1 LVQKNLDSFSR
12 NTVIHT
18 QQLYHRLNIVAL
30 YRQMRE
36 KDLLHL
42 LHELECK
49 KTTREEIIGFLL
61 DEGILTNS
69 GSDFESEIIA
79 EALDELNW
87 EYICRIQRE
96 SIYGEETEDEE
107 EMKMETDDE
116 ESMDEE

>member
-1 LVQKNLDSFSR
+1 
-12 NTVIHT
+12 
-18 QQLYHRLNIVAL
+18 
-30 YRQMRE
+30 MRE
-36 KDLLHL
+36 RDLLHL

-69 GSDFESEIIA
+69 GSDFESDIIA

-96 SIYGEETEDEE
+96 SIYGDETDEE
-107 EMKMETDDE
+107 EMMVSDEE